1 MILGRAY
8 FHYLCK
14 TDAGIHIY
22 DTVELGVEYWSLSGS
37 PKFYTSR
44 GKFDEAFF
52 ETKYEYRTVDN
63 FPVLGSFLNIRN
75 RLFQVFDNDTERVLG
90 EKSHYYYGGKRVMN
104 TWQPFSG
111 GKRFSCLSNSDLPN
125 NLTVARY
132 PEDYSKFTSHIF
144 LNKQ

>member
-1 MILGRAY
+1 
-8 FHYLCK
+8 
-14 TDAGIHIY
+14 
-22 DTVELGVEYWSLSGS
+22 
-37 PKFYTSR
+37 
-44 GKFDEAFF
+44 
-52 ETKYEYRTVDN
+52 
-63 FPVLGSFLNIRN
+63 
-75 RLFQVFDNDTERVLG
+75 
-90 EKSHYYYGGKRVMN
+90 MN